1 MIGIHDTTLWG
12 AWGGGVVLYIMAYT
26 GRLHPKEVTFSGF
39 RYMMAGISLVEVYER
54 VVKSVISVCGK
65 I

>member
-12 AWGGGVVLYIMAYT
+12 VGGGGVVLYIMAYT

-39 RYMMAGISLVEVYER
+39 RYMKGQ
-54 VVKSVISVCGK
+54 GFH
-65 I
+65 